1 MNSDSSSDSKSLFDV
16 FKKDNLIKST
26 SQINNL
32 YQNMSNNSTLYIG
45 LFFVIIFTV
54 IIAILLYTFLGW
66 QLFSKIEQTVSD
78 TKIPVVGTKLTKFKA
93 ELADTANGV
102 RRSFSFWIYINDT
115 NKYYNQYKN
124 VLALS
129 NDPDNYN
136 PGLSSPHVFLDKKNN
151 SMYIRFNKK
160 PKYNANGKLATSAD
174 ATDNLCMNTNNI
186 QDYMKSGIYIKYIP
200 IQRWVNVVIVCNS
213 DSFKTSMYAYID
225 GDLVNTIMHEDTN
238 IDIGTGI
245 YIPKIDFTDINLNTT
260 GYLYTGSDNIGKC
273 GPGFSGLIANFT
285 SFNYELNP
293 KDIYNIYN
301 KGPINGL
308 LARLG
313 LAAYGVRSPIYK
325 I

>member
-16 FKKDNLIKST
+16 FKKDNLINST
-26 SQINNL
+26 SKINNL

-66 QLFSKIEQTVSD
+66 QLFSKIEQNVSD

-115 NKYYNQYKN
+115 NKYYGQYKN

-129 NDPDNYN
+129 TDPNNYN
-136 PGLSSPHVFLDKKNN
+136 PALSSPHVFLDKNNN

-160 PKYNANGKLATSAD
+160 AKYNSNGKPDTTSSNV
-174 ATDNLCMNTNNI
+174 NLCMDKNDINN
-186 QDYMKSGIYIKYIP
+186 YMKSGIHIKYIP

-213 DSFKTSMYAYID
+213 DSFKTTLYAYID
-225 GDLVNTIMHEDTN
+225 GDLVNTITDGDKDIVIGN
-238 IDIGTGI
+238 IK
-245 YIPKIDFTDINLNTT
+245 IPSINLTDIDLNAS

>member
-16 FKKDNLIKST
+16 FKKDNLINST
-26 SQINNL
+26 SKINNL
-32 YQNMSNNSTLYIG
+32 YKNMSNNSTLYIG
-45 LFFVIIFTV
+45 LFIVIIFTV

-66 QLFSKIEQTVSD
+66 QLFSKIEQNVSD
-78 TKIPVVGTKLTKFKA
+78 TKIPVVGTKLTKFNA
-93 ELADTANGV
+93 ELAETANGV

-115 NKYYNQYKN
+115 NKYYGQYKN

-129 NDPDNYN
+129 SDSINYN
-136 PGLSSPHVFLDKKNN
+136 PALSSPHIFLDKNNN

-160 PKYNANGKLATSAD
+160 TKYNSNGKPDTTSSNV
-174 ATDNLCMNTNNI
+174 NLCMDQKDLNN
-186 QDYMKSGIYIKYIP
+186 YMKSGIYIKYIP
-200 IQRWVNVVIVCNS
+200 IQRWVNVVVVCNS
-213 DSFKTSMYAYID
+213 DSFKTTLYAYID
-225 GDLVNTIMHEDTN
+225 GDLVNTITDGDTN
-238 IDIGTGI
+238 ITIGNINIPSIDLKDI
-245 YIPKIDFTDINLNTT
+245 DLNAT

-285 SFNYELNP
+285 TFNYELNP

>member
-16 FKKDNLIKST
+16 FKKDNLINST
-26 SQINNL
+26 SKINNL
-32 YQNMSNNSTLYIG
+32 YKNMSNNSTLYIG
-45 LFFVIIFTV
+45 LFIVIIFTV

-66 QLFSKIEQTVSD
+66 QLFSKIEQNVSD
-78 TKIPVVGTKLTKFKA
+78 TKIPVVGTKLTKFNA
-93 ELADTANGV
+93 ELAETANGV

-115 NKYYNQYKN
+115 NKYYGQYKN

-129 NDPDNYN
+129 SDSINYN
-136 PGLSSPHVFLDKKNN
+136 PALSSPHVFLDKNNN

-160 PKYNANGKLATSAD
+160 TKYNSNGKPDTTSSNV
-174 ATDNLCMNTNNI
+174 NLCMDQKDLNN
-186 QDYMKSGIYIKYIP
+186 YMKSGIYIKYIP
-200 IQRWVNVVIVCNS
+200 IQRWVNVVVVCNS
-213 DSFKTSMYAYID
+213 DSFKTTLYAYID
-225 GDLVNTIMHEDTN
+225 GDLVNTITDGDTN
-238 IDIGTGI
+238 ITIGNINIPSIDLKDI
-245 YIPKIDFTDINLNTT
+245 DLNAT